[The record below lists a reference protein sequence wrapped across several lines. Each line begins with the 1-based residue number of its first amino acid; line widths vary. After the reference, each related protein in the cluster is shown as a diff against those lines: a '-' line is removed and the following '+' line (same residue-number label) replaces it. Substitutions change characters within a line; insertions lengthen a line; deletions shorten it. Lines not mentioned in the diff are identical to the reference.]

1 MALSGPAVCLAGGV
15 GGSRLA
21 QGLARVLEPGQLTL
35 VVNTAD
41 DFRHYG
47 LQICPDLDTML
58 YSLAGLA
65 DPQRGWGLRDDGA
78 RMLGALRRLGET
90 PWFQLGDED
99 LATHLLRTHWLA
111 GGMRLTEVTARLARA
126 LDLRQTLLP
135 MSDDPVATR
144 VLTREEGEMDF
155 QTWFVRRRWR
165 PAVSSLRLAG
175 IADARPSPEVSE
187 ALAGAQLVVLAPS
200 NPWLSILP
208 ILALPGLRAGL
219 RESRAPVVAVTPIV
233 RGAALKGPAARLMR
247 DFGLRPAAATVAAL
261 YRDILDAFVY
271 DERDGVAPPGDLRL
285 LAADTVMDSEAAR
298 ARLSREILDW
308 CEGWMARRGRERA
321 GR

>member
-1 MALSGPAVCLAGGV
+1 MALSGPVVCLAGGV

-21 QGLARVLEPGQLTL
+21 QGLARTLEPGQLTL

-65 DPQRGWGLRDDGA
+65 DPQRGWGLRGDGA
-78 RMLGALRRLGET
+78 GMLTALRRLGET
-90 PWFQLGDED
+90 PWFQLGDQD
-99 LATHLLRTHWLA
+99 LATHVLRTHWLA
-111 GGMRLTEVTARLARA
+111 GGMRLTEVTARLAAA
-126 LDLRQTLLP
+126 LGLRQILLP
-135 MSDDPVATR
+135 MSDEPVATR

-155 QTWFVRRRWR
+155 QTWFVRRRWQ
-165 PAVSSLRLAG
+165 PAVRSLRLAG
-175 IADARPSPEVSE
+175 IERARMTPEVRQ
-187 ALAGAQLVVLAPS
+187 ALSAAQLVVLAPS

-208 ILALPGLRAGL
+208 ILALPGLRATL
-219 RESRAPVVAVTPIV
+219 RQGRAPVVAVSPVV
-233 RGAALKGPAARLMR
+233 RGAALRGPAARLMS

-285 LAADTVMDSEAAR
+285 LGTDTVMDGEEAR
-298 ARLSREILDW
+298 ARLARDILDW
-308 CEGWMARRGRERA
+308 CGSWRARRERERA